1 MQSPN
6 TEEAGFLVKNRI
18 DPSFCTL
25 HLVMY
30 GFLLSDYVKNI
41 VEFIV
46 NKTISFPGGLIQ
58 FLGLI
63 IIFSYALE
71 SVMTFDRYNERE
83 VSNKETKYRILLH
96 IIWFLHFIPLYTIS
110 FVSSSKNGI
119 SSYGLSVFSLS
130 FVGIYILYLIYVSIE
145 WLHGKKIKDE
155 KLTLSSKRNMY
166 LYIELTIIM
175 LVSFILIQ
183 IYSCLCLNAQIYII
197 FLFTLFCFLKYGF
210 YWWDKFFVGLINE
223 KK

>member
-18 DPSFCTL
+18 DPSFYTL

-166 LYIELTIIM
+166 LYIELTIN
-175 LVSFILIQ
+175 
-183 IYSCLCLNAQIYII
+183 NA
-197 FLFTLFCFLKYGF
+197 C
-210 YWWDKFFVGLINE
+210 
-223 KK
+223 

>member
-1 MQSPN
+1 MSTAP
-6 TEEAGFLVKNRI
+6 
-18 DPSFCTL
+18 
-25 HLVMY
+25 
-30 GFLLSDYVKNI
+30 
-41 VEFIV
+41 
-46 NKTISFPGGLIQ
+46 
-58 FLGLI
+58 
-63 IIFSYALE
+63 
-71 SVMTFDRYNERE
+71 
-83 VSNKETKYRILLH
+83 
-96 IIWFLHFIPLYTIS
+96 
-110 FVSSSKNGI
+110 SKNGI

-183 IYSCLCLNAQIYII
+183 ICSCLCLNAQIYII

>member
-1 MQSPN
+1 
-6 TEEAGFLVKNRI
+6 
-18 DPSFCTL
+18 
-25 HLVMY
+25 
-30 GFLLSDYVKNI
+30 
-41 VEFIV
+41 
-46 NKTISFPGGLIQ
+46 
-58 FLGLI
+58 
-63 IIFSYALE
+63 
-71 SVMTFDRYNERE
+71 MTFDRYNERE

-96 IIWFLHFIPLYTIS
+96 IIWFLHFIPLYAIS

-119 SSYGLSVFSLS
+119 GSYGLSVFSLS

-183 IYSCLCLNAQIYII
+183 ICSCLCLNAQIYII
-197 FLFTLFCFLKYGF
+197 FLFTLFCFLKYEF